1 MALWLVL
8 FWFAA
13 YSLVPSL
20 LRWAGISSAGG
31 ATQALRHLVLD
42 SIMVGATLL
51 LLRRGLR
58 EHAPRRLGLFAA
70 PLHPLRR
77 WLPAVLAGAA
87 TFPFVDWVHR
97 RMVDLL
103 SLEQAAASGTAEQI
117 LGTSSWGTQAL
128 WFGVLAVC
136 APVWEELIFRG
147 FLLPSLARY
156 LPRWGALAATSL
168 LFAMVHFSRE
178 GLLPLLLLGCVF
190 GGAYA
195 STRNLLAPIAL
206 HSLWNVCLLVQLL
219 RAGAGV

>member
-1 MALWLVL
+1 M
-8 FWFAA
+8 
-13 YSLVPSL
+13 
-20 LRWAGISSAGG
+20 R
-31 ATQALRHLVLD
+31 
-42 SIMVGATLL
+42 
-51 LLRRGLR
+51 
-58 EHAPRRLGLFAA
+58 PR
-70 PLHPLRR
+70 P
-77 WLPAVLAGAA
+77 LPAPILPAC
-87 TFPFVDWVHR
+87 
-97 RMVDLL
+97 
-103 SLEQAAASGTAEQI
+103 SGTAEQI
-117 LGTSSWGTQAL
+117 LGTSSWCTQVL

-156 LPRWGALAATSL
+156 MPRWGALATTSL

-219 RAGAGV
+219 RAGTGV